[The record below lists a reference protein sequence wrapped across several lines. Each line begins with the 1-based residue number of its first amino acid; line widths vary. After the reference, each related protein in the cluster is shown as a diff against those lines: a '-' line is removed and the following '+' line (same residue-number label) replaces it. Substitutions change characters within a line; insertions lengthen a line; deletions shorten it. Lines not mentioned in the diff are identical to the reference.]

1 MSSVLVLEGKSA
13 AEIEHKVKAEYVESL
28 TANYALW
35 VPAQFL
41 NFYFIPVPFQVVC
54 SCQIQ
59 TATHQHSHMATLPHH
74 HTDH

>member
-13 AEIEHKVKAEYVESL
+13 AEIERKVKAEYVESL

-41 NFYFIPVPFQVVC
+41 NFYFIPVPFQVTC
-54 SCQIQ
+54 S
-59 TATHQHSHMATLPHH
+59 
-74 HTDH
+74 